1 MKKSIILKYNLNI
14 NAIIILI
21 LLRIGVIF
29 LKENILNLLKES
41 GHSFISG
48 QFISEKLGVTRTAI
62 WKYMNTLKEEGYEI
76 ESVSKKGYR
85 LVCSPD
91 ILTFSEIKEYLNT
104 KFIGKKF
111 VHFDSIDSTNTKA
124 KELASLGEENG
135 TVIISEEQTGGRGRL
150 GRNWCSPK
158 GKGIWLSIILKPDI
172 DPMNIAKITQV
183 AGAAVCKSLLD
194 MGITTYIKWPNDI
207 IINNKKVCGILTEMS
222 GELNMVNY
230 VVLGMGINVNIDTE
244 EFPEDLKEIA
254 TSLKIEQKKTINRKE
269 LTGRIL
275 NNFELLY
282 EDFLSTLSL
291 SASVKI
297 CKKHSILLGR
307 EIKIINRNT
316 STLGKAIDID
326 NEGRLIVQ
334 YENGETEAVISG
346 EVSIRGLY
354 GYV

>member
-1 MKKSIILKYNLNI
+1 MIL
-14 NAIIILI
+14 
-21 LLRIGVIF
+21 
-29 LKENILNLLKES
+29 LKENILSLLKES
-41 GHSFISG
+41 GNTFISG

-62 WKYMNTLKEEGYEI
+62 WKYMNALKEDGYQI

-85 LVCSPD
+85 LICSPD
-91 ILTFSEIKEYLNT
+91 ILTFDEIKEYLNT
-104 KFIGKKF
+104 KYIGRNLI
-111 VHFDSIDSTNTKA
+111 HFDSIDSTNTKA

-135 TVIISEEQTGGRGRL
+135 TVVISEEQTVGRGRL

-172 DPMNIAKITQV
+172 DPMNVAKITQV

-194 MGITTYIKWPNDI
+194 MGIITYIKWPNDI
-207 IINNKKVCGILTEMS
+207 VINRKKTCGILTEMS

-230 VVLGMGINVNIDTE
+230 IVLGIGINVNIDE
-244 EFPEDLKEIA
+244 QEFPEDLKEIA
-254 TSLKIEQKKTINRKE
+254 TSLKIEHGKAINRKE
-269 LTGRIL
+269 LTGKIL

-282 EDFLSTLSL
+282 EDFLNTSSL
-291 SASVKI
+291 NASVGI

-307 EIKIINRNT
+307 EIKIINRNST
-316 STLGKAIDID
+316 TLGKAIDID
-326 NEGRLIVQ
+326 NDGRLIVQ
-334 YENGETEAVISG
+334 YENGETEAIISG